1 MAGKGEIMVTKKVS
15 AEQTTEN
22 SIAIIRVF
30 DTPPNIVFK
39 SWTDPECVKQWFSP
53 KSFTT
58 PYCSIDLRVG
68 GECLLCMRSA
78 EGKDYWS
85 KGVFREIIEPKLII
99 RTDTFSDE
107 KGNIVSPK
115 QYGMNNWPDETI
127 VQVNFADY
135 AGRTKL
141 TIQHYP
147 IEPGEERDMCRQGW
161 NECLDKL
168 ADYLAEEEEP

>member
-1 MAGKGEIMVTKKVS
+1 MNQTQSSTTQQVS
-15 AEQTTEN
+15 EKSLVIT
-22 SIAIIRVF
+22 RDF
-30 DTPPNIVFK
+30 DAPRTFVFK
-39 SWTDPECVKQWFSP
+39 CWTGPDHIKQWFSP
-53 KSFTT
+53 KGFTT

-107 KGNIVSPK
+107 KGNIVSPR

-127 VQVNFADY
+127 IQVNFADY
-135 AGRTKL
+135 AGRTKI

-147 IEPGEERDMCRQGW
+147 IEPGEERDMCQRGW

-168 ADYLAEEEEP
+168 ADYLDRELEEEL